1 MDFLDK
7 VYFDNTLRSYLVVG
21 GTILLVLL
29 LKRYLS
35 RYIVSLFFRVVKKVW
50 KTVSK
55 KSFVTL
61 VVGPFERFLVLLIS
75 IFAIDKLNF
84 PDILLYTLYGHTT
97 ADIVARIGTGIIIAS
112 FILLV
117 LRMIDFIA
125 FVLEEK
131 TNLALDTRD
140 NQLVVFLR
148 DFLKVIIGIIGILL
162 IIKACFNQPLGNL
175 LTGLSIVGAAL
186 ALGAKESLEN
196 LIASFIIFFDK
207 PFFTGD
213 TVKVNNIIGRV
224 EKIGLRS
231 TRILTGDK
239 TIVTMPNKQMVD
251 SIVDN
256 WSMRTQRRAEII
268 LELSVKTPATKAEN
282 IIAETKKILAE
293 KEPRLFSYSVF
304 LKDISKN
311 GMTIMAEYFTDA
323 IALSEFDTLKQTINL
338 QIKKLLEDNT
348 AEFFGEPAVMV
359 SNNNDPKQNQPS
371 STQINQPPQN
381 QLL

>member
-1 MDFLDK
+1 MNFLDQ
-7 VYFDNTLRSYLVVG
+7 VYFNNTLRSYLIVG
-21 GTILLVLL
+21 GTILLALL

-35 RYIVSLFFRVVKKVW
+35 RYLVSLFFRIVKRVW

-55 KSFVTL
+55 ESFVNL
-61 VVGPFERFLVLLIS
+61 VVGPFEWFLVILIAV
-75 IFAIDKLNF
+75 FAIDKLTF
-84 PDILLYTLYGHTT
+84 PDKLLYTLYGHTT
-97 ADIVARIGTGIIIAS
+97 ADIIARAGTGIIIAS

-117 LRMIDFIA
+117 LRLTDFIA

-131 TNLALDTRD
+131 ANQTPDARD

-207 PFFTGD
+207 PFFIGD

>member
-7 VYFDNTLRSYLVVG
+7 VYFDNTIRSYLIVF

-35 RYIVSLFFRVVKKVW
+35 RYVVSLIFKLVQRIW
-50 KTVSK
+50 KAVSK
-55 KSFVTL
+55 TNFIDL
-61 VVGPFERFLVLLIS
+61 VVQPVEWFLVILIAV
-75 IFAIDKLNF
+75 FAIDKLTF
-84 PDILLYTLYGHTT
+84 PAAFLYTLYGHTT
-97 ADIVARIGTGIIIAS
+97 ADILSRAGTGIIIAS
-112 FILLV
+112 FIFFV
-117 LRMIDFIA
+117 LRLTDFIA

-131 TNLALDTRD
+131 ANETPEARD

-148 DFLKVIIGIIGILL
+148 DFLKVIIVIIGILL

-256 WSMRTQRRAEII
+256 WSMRTQRRAEIK
-268 LELSVKTPATKAEN
+268 LELSVKTPAEKVE
-282 IIAETKKILAE
+282 IIIEEIKKIMAAKGE
-293 KEPRLFSYSVF
+293 SIAGAGTVF
-304 LKDISKN
+304 LKEVSKN
-311 GMTIMAEYFTDA
+311 GITLIAEYFTDA
-323 IALSEFDTLKQTINL
+323 TPLNEFDTLKQGINFE
-338 QIKKLLEDNT
+338 IKKILEGHDVSFAGEANT
-348 AEFFGEPAVMV
+348 IVITSEAKE
-359 SNNNDPKQNQPS
+359 N
-371 STQINQPPQN
+371 
-381 QLL
+381 

>member
-7 VYFDNTLRSYLVVG
+7 IYFDNTLRSYLEVG

-35 RYIVSLFFRVVKKVW
+35 RYLVSLFFRLVKRVW
-50 KTVSK
+50 KTVNK
-55 KSFVTL
+55 KNFVDL
-61 VVGPFERFLVLLIS
+61 VVGPFEWFLVLLIS
-75 IFAIDKLNF
+75 VFAIDKLNF

-97 ADIVARIGTGIIIAS
+97 ADIVARIGTGIIITS

-117 LRMIDFIA
+117 LRLIDFIA
-125 FVLEEK
+125 FVLEDRV
-131 TNLALDTRD
+131 NLTPDARD

-148 DFLKVIIGIIGILL
+148 DFLKVVVGIIGVL
-162 IIKACFNQPLGNL
+162 IIVKACFNQPLGNL
-175 LTGLSIVGAAL
+175 LTGLSLVGAAL

-213 TVKVNNIIGRV
+213 TVKVNNITGRV

-256 WSMRTQRRAEII
+256 WSMRTQRRAETI
-268 LELSVKTPATKAEN
+268 LELSVKTPLEKAES
-282 IIAETKKILAE
+282 IIAAIKKILAGNGP
-293 KEPRLFSYSVF
+293 KLLSYTVV
-304 LKDISKN
+304 LRDISKN
-311 GMTIMAEYFTDA
+311 GLVIFIEYFTGPIDF
-323 IALSEFDTLKQTINL
+323 SEFDALRQTNNL
-338 QIKKLLEDNT
+338 QIKKVLEET
-348 AEFFGEPAVMV
+348 EVEFSGEPGKIVV
-359 SNNNDPKQNQPS
+359 INDGKKD
-371 STQINQPPQN
+371 
-381 QLL
+381 

>member
-1 MDFLDK
+1 MNFLDQI
-7 VYFDNTLRSYLVVG
+7 YLDNTLRAWLMVG
-21 GTILLVLL
+21 GIILMALL

-35 RYIVSLFFRVVKKVW
+35 RYLVSLFFRLIKRIW
-50 KTVSK
+50 KTVGK
-55 KSFVTL
+55 EGFINL
-61 VVGPFERFLVLLIS
+61 VAGPFEWFLVILIA

-84 PDILLYTLYGHTT
+84 PHILLYTLYGHTT
-97 ADIVARIGTGIIIAS
+97 ADILERLGAGIIIVS
-112 FILLV
+112 FIWLV
-117 LRMIDFIA
+117 LRLIDFIA
-125 FVLEEK
+125 FVLEERA
-131 TNLALDTRD
+131 NLTLDARD

-148 DFLKVIIGIIGILL
+148 DFLKVIIGIVGLLL
-162 IIKACFNQPLGNL
+162 IIKASFNQPLGNL

-207 PFFTGD
+207 PFFAGD

-256 WSMRTQRRAEII
+256 WSMRTQRRAEIK
-268 LELSVKTPATKAEN
+268 LELSVKTTVPQIE
-282 IIAETKKILAE
+282 IIIGGLKKILAANTDE
-293 KEPRLFSYSVF
+293 ISSYSVF
-304 LKDISKN
+304 LKDISKT
-311 GMTIMAEYFTDA
+311 GIIIFIEYFTDP
-323 IALSEFDTLKQTINL
+323 IDLNVFDTLKQHISL

-348 AEFFGEPAVMV
+348 VEFSGEA
-359 SNNNDPKQNQPS
+359 NTIIINNDFKEN
-371 STQINQPPQN
+371 
-381 QLL
+381 

>member
-7 VYFDNTLRSYLVVG
+7 VYFDNTLRNYLIVG

-29 LKRYLS
+29 LKHYLS
-35 RYIVSLFFRVVKKVW
+35 RYIVSLFFRVVKKIW

-55 KSFVTL
+55 ESFVTL

-148 DFLKVIIGIIGILL
+148 DFLKVIIGIIGVLL

>member
-1 MDFLDK
+1 MNFLDQ
-7 VYFDNTLRSYLVVG
+7 VYFNNTLRSYLIVG
-21 GTILLVLL
+21 GTILLALL

-35 RYIVSLFFRVVKKVW
+35 RYLVSLFFRIVKRVW

-55 KSFVTL
+55 ESFVNL
-61 VVGPFERFLVLLIS
+61 VVGPFEWFLVILIAV
-75 IFAIDKLNF
+75 FAIDKLTF
-84 PDILLYTLYGHTT
+84 PDKLLYTLYGHTT
-97 ADIVARIGTGIIIAS
+97 ADIIARAGTGIIIAS

-117 LRMIDFIA
+117 LRLTDFIA

-131 TNLALDTRD
+131 ANQTPDARD

-213 TVKVNNIIGRV
+213 TVKVNNITGRV

-256 WSMRTQRRAEII
+256 WSMRTQRRAEIK
-268 LELSVKTPATKAEN
+268 LELSVKTPVAKTEI
-282 IIAETKKILAE
+282 IIAGLKKIISSNSEGLS
-293 KEPRLFSYSVF
+293 PYSVF
-304 LKDISKN
+304 LKEINKN
-311 GMTIMAEYFTDA
+311 GVTIIIEYFTEP
-323 IALSEFDTLKQTINL
+323 IPLREFDTIKQTINL
-338 QIKKLLEDNT
+338 QIKKLLEDN
-348 AEFFGEPAVMV
+348 AIEFAGEANTIVI
-359 SNNNDPKQNQPS
+359 NNDIKEN
-371 STQINQPPQN
+371 
-381 QLL
+381 

>member
-1 MDFLDK
+1 MDFLDQ
-7 VYFDNTLRSYLVVG
+7 VYLSNTVRSYFIVA
-21 GTILLVLL
+21 GTILLALL

-35 RYIVSLFFRVVKKVW
+35 RYLVSLLFKAVKLVL

-55 KSFVTL
+55 ESFIML
-61 VVGPFERFLVLLIS
+61 VAGPLERFLVIFIS
-75 IFAIDKLNF
+75 IFALDKLTF
-84 PDILLYTLYGHTT
+84 PAIFLHIIYGHTT
-97 ADIVARIGTGIIIAS
+97 ADIFARLGTGIIIVT
-112 FILLV
+112 FIMLV
-117 LRMIDFIA
+117 LRLTDFIA
-125 FVLEEK
+125 LVLEDK
-131 TNLALDTRD
+131 ANLTPESRD

-148 DFLKVIIGIIGILL
+148 DFLKVIIGIIGVLL

-256 WSMRTQRRAEII
+256 WSMRTQRRAEIK
-268 LELSVKTPATKAEN
+268 LELSVKTPVIKLEH
-282 IIAETKKILAE
+282 ILAE
-293 KEPRLFSYSVF
+293 IKQILTTNGEHLSPPSVF
-304 LKDISKN
+304 LKDLSK
-311 GMTIMAEYFTDA
+311 GGIIIIAEYFTDT
-323 IALSEFDTLKQTINL
+323 IDIVIFDTIKQTINL
-338 QIKKLLEDNT
+338 QIKQLMETNGI
-348 AEFFGEPAVMV
+348 EFAGEVSAVNAPA
-359 SNNNDPKQNQPS
+359 DTK
-371 STQINQPPQN
+371 
-381 QLL
+381 

>member
-1 MDFLDK
+1 MDYLDK

-21 GTILLVLL
+21 GAILLVLL
-29 LKRYLS
+29 LKHYLS
-35 RYIVSLFFRVVKKVW
+35 RYIVSLFFRLVKRVW

-55 KSFVTL
+55 ESFVNL
-61 VVGPFERFLVLLIS
+61 VVGPFEWFLVLLIS
-75 IFAIDKLNF
+75 VFAIDKLNF

-97 ADIVARIGTGIIIAS
+97 ADIAARIGTGIIIAS

-117 LRMIDFIA
+117 LRLIDFIA

-131 TNLALDTRD
+131 ANLTPDARN

-148 DFLKVIIGIIGILL
+148 DFLKVIIGVIGVLL

-268 LELSVKTPATKAEN
+268 LELSVKTPVTKAES
-282 IIAETKKILAE
+282 IIAATKEILAE

-311 GMTIMAEYFTDA
+311 GMTITAEYFTEA
-323 IALSEFDTLKQTINL
+323 ISLNDFDTLKQTINL
-338 QIKKLLEDNT
+338 QIKKLLEDNGV
-348 AEFFGEPAVMV
+348 EFSGEPNTIVA
-359 SNNNDPKQNQPS
+359 NNNEAKKD
-371 STQINQPPQN
+371 
-381 QLL
+381 

>member
-1 MDFLDK
+1 M
-7 VYFDNTLRSYLVVG
+7 
-21 GTILLVLL
+21 
-29 LKRYLS
+29 
-35 RYIVSLFFRVVKKVW
+35 
-50 KTVSK
+50 
-55 KSFVTL
+55 
-61 VVGPFERFLVLLIS
+61 
-75 IFAIDKLNF
+75 
-84 PDILLYTLYGHTT
+84 LYTLYGHTT

-148 DFLKVIIGIIGILL
+148 DFLKVIIGIIGVLL

>member
-55 KSFVTL
+55 ESFVTL

-84 PDILLYTLYGHTT
+84 PDILFYTLYGHTT
-97 ADIVARIGTGIIIAS
+97 ADIIARIGTGIIIAS

-131 TNLALDTRD
+131 THLALDTRD

-148 DFLKVIIGIIGILL
+148 DFLKVIIGIIGVLL
-162 IIKACFNQPLGNL
+162 IIKACFNQPLGSL

-293 KEPRLFSYSVF
+293 KEPRLFSYSVI

-311 GMTIMAEYFTDA
+311 GMTVMAEYFTDA

-348 AEFFGEPAVMV
+348 VEFFGEPAVMV
-359 SNNNDPKQNQPS
+359 SNNNDPKQNQPA

>member
-148 DFLKVIIGIIGILL
+148 DFLKVIIGIIGVLL

>member
-1 MDFLDK
+1 MDFLDQ
-7 VYFDNTLRSYLVVG
+7 VYFNNTLKSYLIVS
-21 GTILLVLL
+21 GTILLALL

-35 RYIVSLFFRVVKKVW
+35 RYIVSLFFKIIKKIW

-55 KSFVTL
+55 ESFVNL
-61 VVGPFERFLVLLIS
+61 VVGPLEWFLVILIAV
-75 IFAIDKLNF
+75 FAIDKLTF
-84 PDILLYTLYGHTT
+84 PDILLYTLYGHST
-97 ADIVARIGTGIIIAS
+97 ADIIARVGTGIIIIS

-117 LRMIDFIA
+117 LRLTDFIA
-125 FVLEEK
+125 VVLEEK
-131 TNLALDTRD
+131 ANITADARD
-140 NQLVVFLR
+140 HQLVVFLR
-148 DFLKVIIGIIGILL
+148 DFLKVIIGIIGVLL

-175 LTGLSIVGAAL
+175 LTGLSIAGAAL

-239 TIVTMPNKQMVD
+239 TLVTMPNKQMVD

-256 WSMRTQRRAEII
+256 WSMRTQRRAEIK
-268 LELSVKTPATKAEN
+268 LELSVKTPAAKIEN
-282 IIAETKKILAE
+282 IIAGLKKILSNNGEHLA
-293 KEPRLFSYSVF
+293 PYSVF

-311 GMTIMAEYFTDA
+311 GITIIIEYFTEA
-323 IALSEFDTLKQTINL
+323 IALTEFDTLKQTINL
-338 QIKKLLEDNT
+338 QIKKLLEDN
-348 AEFFGEPAVMV
+348 AIEFSGDANTIVI
-359 SNNNDPKQNQPS
+359 NNDILK
-371 STQINQPPQN
+371 
-381 QLL
+381 

>member
-7 VYFDNTLRSYLVVG
+7 VYFDNTIRSYLVVG

-29 LKRYLS
+29 LKHYLS
-35 RYIVSLFFRVVKKVW
+35 RYIVSLFFRVVKKIW

-55 KSFVTL
+55 ESFVTL
-61 VVGPFERFLVLLIS
+61 VVGPFERFLALLIS

-84 PDILLYTLYGHTT
+84 PDIFLYTLYGHTT
-97 ADIVARIGTGIIIAS
+97 ADIIARIGTGIIIAS

-148 DFLKVIIGIIGILL
+148 DFLKVIIGIIGVLL

-293 KEPRLFSYSVF
+293 KEPRLFSYSVI

-311 GMTIMAEYFTDA
+311 GMTVMAEYFTEA

-348 AEFFGEPAVMV
+348 VEFSGEPITIAN
-359 SNNNDPKQNQPS
+359 NNNDAKKDQPEP
-371 STQINQPPQN
+371 TQIN
-381 QLL
+381 

>member
-1 MDFLDK
+1 MDFLDQ
-7 VYFDNTLRSYLVVG
+7 VYFDNTIRSYLMVG
-21 GTILLVLL
+21 GTIILTLL

-35 RYIVSLFFRVVKKVW
+35 RYLVSLFFRIVKRIW

-55 KSFVTL
+55 ESFVNL
-61 VVGPFERFLVLLIS
+61 VVGPFEWFLVILIAV
-75 IFAIDKLNF
+75 FAIDKLTF
-84 PDILLYTLYGHTT
+84 PDVLLYTLYGHTT
-97 ADIVARIGTGIIIAS
+97 ADIIARAGTGIIIAS

-117 LRMIDFIA
+117 LRLTDFIA

-131 TNLALDTRD
+131 ANQTPDARD

-256 WSMRTQRRAEII
+256 WSMRTQRRGEIK
-268 LELSVKTPATKAEN
+268 LELSVKTPAAKIEN
-282 IIAETKKILAE
+282 IIAALKKIISSHAE
-293 KEPRLFSYSVF
+293 GLSPYSVF
-304 LKDISKN
+304 LKEINKN
-311 GMTIMAEYFTDA
+311 GITIIIEYFTEP
-323 IALSEFDTLKQTINL
+323 IALNEFDTIKQNINL
-338 QIKKLLEDNT
+338 QIKKLLEDN
-348 AEFFGEPAVMV
+348 AIEFAGEANTIVI
-359 SNNNDPKQNQPS
+359 NNDIKE
-371 STQINQPPQN
+371 T
-381 QLL
+381 

>member
-1 MDFLDK
+1 MDFLDQ
-7 VYFDNTLRSYLVVG
+7 VYFDNTIRNYLMVG
-21 GTILLVLL
+21 GSILLTLL

-35 RYIVSLFFRVVKKVW
+35 RYLVSLFFRIVKKVW

-55 KSFVTL
+55 ESFVDL
-61 VVGPFERFLVLLIS
+61 VVGPFEWFLVILIAV
-75 IFAIDKLNF
+75 FAIDKLTF

-97 ADIVARIGTGIIIAS
+97 ADIISRAGTGIIIAS
-112 FILLV
+112 FILLI
-117 LRMIDFIA
+117 LRLTDFIA

-131 TNLALDTRD
+131 ANQTPDARN
-140 NQLVVFLR
+140 NQLVIFLR

-175 LTGLSIVGAAL
+175 FTGLSIVGAAL

-256 WSMRTQRRAEII
+256 WSMRTQRRGEIK
-268 LELSVKTPATKAEN
+268 LELSVKTPAAKIEN
-282 IIAETKKILAE
+282 IITSLKKIISTGVETLS
-293 KEPRLFSYSVF
+293 PYSVF
-304 LKDISKN
+304 LKEIDKN
-311 GMTIMAEYFTDA
+311 GITIIVEYFTEP
-323 IALSEFDTLKQTINL
+323 IALNEFDTIKQKINL
-338 QIKKLLEDNT
+338 QIKKLLEDN
-348 AEFFGEPAVMV
+348 AIEFAGEANTIVI
-359 SNNNDPKQNQPS
+359 NNDVKEG
-371 STQINQPPQN
+371 
-381 QLL
+381 